1 MAHVSSRAERMA
13 AVLLEGLLHPLALAD
28 AWAALDG
35 KPAVLRIFQRRHGEG
50 LGASHQ
56 TGWTALVASLIA
68 AGAME
73 LMPPTSWA
81 GSGRIGRSDSRN
93 RPVADVADLPL
104 RTDTSRKLP
113 RGEGDR
119 GDRTD
124 RSGSK
129 LRTLPFGPMS
139 RAIES
144 GEAP

>member
-1 MAHVSSRAERMA
+1 LKDSCILWRSQTHGPPWTEN
-13 AVLLEGLLHPLALAD
+13 PLFYEYFNGD
-28 AWAALDG
+28 T
-35 KPAVLRIFQRRHGEG
+35 GEG

>member
-1 MAHVSSRAERMA
+1 MA
-13 AVLLEGLLHPLALAD
+13 AVLLEELLHPLALAD

-93 RPVADVADLPL
+93 RPVADVAELPL
-104 RTDTSRKLP
+104 RTDTLESC
-113 RGEGDR
+113 RGGKATEA
-119 GDRTD
+119 T
-124 RSGSK
+124 
-129 LRTLPFGPMS
+129 GPTVQ
-139 RAIES
+139 
-144 GEAP
+144 EANSERF